1 MQTFADLLAPHS
13 GELFLQKN
21 WLKQALII
29 SGYSPHKFSHLFSWQ
44 DFNTLLNFHHL
55 TYPEIRLAKSCQ
67 TLPENAYDNLIKS
80 CQDGATVIIDSLQTR
95 LPVIA
100 EFTANL
106 RNELGHRT
114 QINAYCSFPG
124 SQGFACHYD
133 SHEVF
138 ILQISGDKHWRVFSP
153 TFEFPLSKHRS
164 NLLDPPTTDPYIN
177 QVLKPGDLLY
187 IPRGHWH
194 YAVAVDQP
202 SLHLTLGVDC
212 QTGIDFV
219 EWLTEELQENPL
231 WRQSL
236 PLLNSTHRQACS
248 QHLRDLIQKW
258 IGQLETDEF
267 IDRYLDE
274 QFIQGQPSTQ
284 FGFPAQVGFSLF
296 PEDKKTQFYRPPKPV
311 KITNLPED
319 HIEICTANKRITLK
333 GISREVIERLF
344 QQTRFSGIDLCN
356 WLPEFD
362 WEADICAMMTQLI
375 LSGIILVE
383 PPQL

>member
-1 MQTFADLLAPHS
+1 MQTFATLLAPHS
-13 GELFLQKN
+13 GESFLQNN
-21 WLKQALII
+21 WLKQAII
-29 SGYSPHKFSHLFSWQ
+29 ICGNSPHKFSHLFSWQ

-55 TYPEIRLAKSCQ
+55 TYPEIRLAKSGQ
-67 TLPENAYDNLIKS
+67 TLPEKAYDNLIKS

-95 LPVIA
+95 LPVLA

-164 NLLDPPTTDPYIN
+164 NLLDPPTSDPYIN

-212 QTGIDFV
+212 QTGIDFAD
-219 EWLTEELQENPL
+219 WMTEELQENPL
-231 WRQSL
+231 WRKSL
-236 PLLNSTHRQACS
+236 PLLNSTHRQACR

-258 IGQLETDEF
+258 IEQLKTDEF

-311 KITNLPED
+311 KITNLTED